1 MIVMKKRIV
10 TLSGLLLALLFSS
23 FSMQAYAQ
31 QELLWDEL
39 DNLDYVVNDGE
50 WLIEFGDFV
59 KGLEGKEVK
68 ITGFMMPL
76 ESSLEQTHFIL
87 SMLPLDG
94 CQFCAPGTQAQF
106 LEVKVKGDKGIRY
119 TYDPI
124 EIAGTFE
131 LIPDAP
137 MGVYFLIKDAKEVQ

>member
-1 MIVMKKRIV
+1 MKIRNL
-10 TLSGLLLALLFSS
+10 LSYCVLFSVLLCLLPGIA
-23 FSMQAYAQ
+23 FAQ
-31 QELLWDEL
+31 KELTWDEL
-39 DNLDYVVNDGE
+39 EDLDYVVNDGI
-50 WLIEFGDFV
+50 WSVEFGENV
-59 KGLEGKEVK
+59 KKLEGESVK
-68 ITGFMMPL
+68 IMGFMMPL
-76 ESSLEQTHFIL
+76 EGSLEQSHFIL

-106 LEVKVKGDKGIRY
+106 LEVKVEEGKGIRY

-137 MGVYFLIKDAKEVQ
+137 MGVYFLVKDAKQVD